1 VSSPR
6 DEGRVGIAVLGS
18 TGSIGRQTL
27 NVIDEHL
34 DRFRVVA
41 LAARV
46 ASERFLGQIARY
58 RPEIAAVF
66 ESTPALGKGTEA
78 IALGADG
85 LVAASTHP
93 SVDIVV
99 VASSG
104 HVAIVPTIRALEM
117 GKTIALANKE
127 TLVCA
132 GEIIAPLVAASGT
145 RIRPVD
151 SEHSA
156 IWQALDGS
164 PIEQVS
170 RIILTASGGPFRT
183 APATKLGQVTAAEA
197 LAHPTWSMGDKI
209 TVDSATLMNKGLE
222 IIEAHWLFG
231 LPYEQIE
238 VLVHPQSVIHSL
250 VEFIDGGQIAQ
261 LGLPDMRVPIQYA
274 LTYPE
279 RMELSTH
286 RLDLA
291 EVGVLQFERPD
302 TERFP
307 ALRLAR
313 EAGIAGRT
321 YPTVLSAVDD
331 VAVKAFLAGDLRFID
346 IPVVVEVVIEK
357 HQPADVTLD
366 SIWEADRWARIAAA
380 EAVTAMRSRLSG
392 GVTSREQGSPP

>member
-1 VSSPR
+1 MASKHG
-6 DEGRVGIAVLGS
+6 DGRVGVAVLGS

-27 NVIDEHL
+27 SVIDEHL

-46 ASERFLGQIARY
+46 ASERFLGQVSRY
-58 RPEIAAVF
+58 DPEIISVS
-66 ESTPALGKGTEA
+66 EWTPGLRDDIGPVVVG
-78 IALGADG
+78 GDG
-85 LVAASTHP
+85 LIAASTHP

-132 GEIIAPLVAASGT
+132 GEIITSLAAVRGT
-145 RIRPVD
+145 QIRPID

-156 IWQALDGS
+156 IWQALDNS
-164 PIEQVS
+164 PIEQVN

-183 APATKLGQVTAAEA
+183 VQATTLAQVTAAEA

-231 LPYEQIE
+231 LSYDQIN
-238 VLVHPQSVIHSL
+238 VLVHPESVVHSL
-250 VEFIDGGQIAQ
+250 VEFVDGGLIAQ
-261 LGLPDMRVPIQYA
+261 LGLPDMRMPIQYA
-274 LTYPE
+274 LTYPD
-279 RMELSTH
+279 RLKLSTH
-286 RLDLA
+286 RLELA
-291 EVGVLQFERPD
+291 EVGALHFERPD

-307 ALRLAR
+307 GLRLAR

-321 YPTVLSAVDD
+321 YPTVLSAADD
-331 VAVKAFLAGDLRFID
+331 EAVMAFLAGDLRFVD
-346 IPVVVEVVIEK
+346 IPAAVEVVLEK
-357 HQPADVTLD
+357 HQPTDVTVD
-366 SIWEADRWARIAAA
+366 SIWEADLWARIAAR
-380 EAVTAMRSRLSG
+380 EAVTAMRSR
-392 GVTSREQGSPP
+392 R

>member
-1 VSSPR
+1 VASQHG
-6 DEGRVGIAVLGS
+6 DGRVGVAVLGS

-27 NVIDEHL
+27 SVIDEHL

-46 ASERFLGQIARY
+46 ASERFRGQVARY
-58 RPEIAAVF
+58 GPEIAAVF
-66 ESTPALGKGTEA
+66 EWTPVLRDDMGPVMLGG
-78 IALGADG
+78 DG
-85 LVAASTHP
+85 LIAASTHP

-104 HVAIVPTIRALEM
+104 HVAIVPTIHALEL

-132 GEIIAPLVAASGT
+132 GEIITHLAAASGT
-145 RIRPVD
+145 QIRPVD

-156 IWQALDGS
+156 IWQAIDDS
-164 PIEQVS
+164 PIEQVN

-183 APATKLGQVTAAEA
+183 APATKLAQVTAAEA

-231 LPYEQIE
+231 LSYDQID
-238 VLVHPQSVIHSL
+238 VLVHPESVVHSL
-250 VEFIDGGQIAQ
+250 VEFVDGGLIAQ

-274 LTYPE
+274 LTYPG
-279 RMELSTH
+279 RMKLSTQ

-291 EVGVLQFERPD
+291 EVGALHFERPD

-307 ALRLAR
+307 GLRLAR

-321 YPTVLSAVDD
+321 YPTVLSAADD
-331 VAVKAFLAGDLRFID
+331 EAVTAFLGGDLRFVD
-346 IPVVVEVVIEK
+346 IPAAVEVVLEK
-357 HQPADVTLD
+357 HQPTDVTVD
-366 SIWEADRWARIAAA
+366 SIWEADHWARIAAR
-380 EAVTAMRSRLSG
+380 EAVRAMRSR
-392 GVTSREQGSPP
+392 R

>member
-1 VSSPR
+1 VTSQSS
-6 DEGRVGIAVLGS
+6 DGRVGVAVLGS

-27 NVIDEHL
+27 SVIDEHA

-46 ASERFLGQIARY
+46 ASDRLRAQVVRY
-58 RPEIAAVF
+58 RPEITAVF
-66 ESTPALGKGTEA
+66 EWTPALGDGTGPVV
-78 IALGADG
+78 IGGDG
-85 LVAASTHP
+85 LIAASTHP
-93 SVDIVV
+93 SADIVV

-104 HVAIVPTIRALEM
+104 HVAIVPTIRALEL

-132 GEIIAPLVAASGT
+132 GELIASLAAAMGT
-145 RIRPVD
+145 FIRPVD

-164 PIEQVS
+164 PIEQVN

-183 APATKLGQVTAAEA
+183 APAAKLAQVTATEA

-231 LPYEQIE
+231 LPYEQIQ
-238 VLVHPQSVIHSL
+238 VLVHPESVVHSL
-250 VEFIDGGQIAQ
+250 VEFVDGGQMAQ

-274 LTYPE
+274 LTYPD
-279 RMELSTH
+279 RMKLSTR

-291 EVGVLQFERPD
+291 EISSLHFEHPD
-302 TERFP
+302 VERFP

-313 EAGIAGRT
+313 EVGIAGRT
-321 YPTVLSAVDD
+321 YPTVLSAADD
-331 VAVKAFLAGDLRFID
+331 EAVSSFLAGDLRFVD
-346 IPVVVEVVIEK
+346 IPAAVEMVLDK

-366 SIWEADRWARIAAA
+366 SIWEADRWARTAAR
-380 EAVTAMRSRLSG
+380 EAVTATRL
-392 GVTSREQGSPP
+392 RRRR

>member
-1 VSSPR
+1 V
-6 DEGRVGIAVLGS
+6 AVLGS

-27 NVIDEHL
+27 NVIDQNL

-41 LAARV
+41 LAARA
-46 ASERFLGQIARY
+46 ASERFLAQVSRY
-58 RPEIAAVF
+58 RPEITAVF
-66 ESTPALGKGTEA
+66 EWTPGLGRD
-78 IALGADG
+78 LGPVVVGDDG
-85 LVAASTHP
+85 LIAASTHS

-104 HVAIVPTIRALEM
+104 HAAIVPTIRALEL

-132 GEIIAPLVAASGT
+132 GEIIASLTAMSGT
-145 RIRPVD
+145 VIRPID
-151 SEHSA
+151 SEHCA

-164 PIEQVS
+164 PIDQVN

-183 APATKLGQVTAAEA
+183 TPATKLAQVTAAEA

-209 TVDSATLMNKGLE
+209 TIDSATLMNKGLE

-238 VLVHPQSVIHSL
+238 VLIHPESVVHSL
-250 VEFIDGGQIAQ
+250 VEFIDGAQMAQ

-279 RMELSTH
+279 RMRLST
-286 RLDLA
+286 RLLDLA
-291 EVGVLQFERPD
+291 EVGSLHFGRPD

-313 EAGIAGRT
+313 ETGIAGRT
-321 YPTVLSAVDD
+321 YPTVLSAADD
-331 VAVKAFLAGDLRFID
+331 EAVRAFLAGDLCFID
-346 IPVVVEVVIEK
+346 IPTAVEIVLEK

-366 SIWEADRWARIAAA
+366 SIWEADRWARIAAR
-380 EAVTAMRSRLSG
+380 EAVTALQSR
-392 GVTSREQGSPP
+392 

>member
-1 VSSPR
+1 MSCQDGGS
-6 DEGRVGIAVLGS
+6 RVGVALLGS

-27 NVIDEHL
+27 AVIDEL
-34 DRFRVVA
+34 SDRFRVVA

-46 ASERFLGQIARY
+46 ASDQFLGQVARY
-58 RPEIAAVF
+58 HPEITAVF
-66 ESTPALGKGTEA
+66 EWTPALGTDTGPVV
-78 IALGADG
+78 LGSDG
-85 LVAASTHP
+85 LIAAATHP

-104 HVAIVPTIRALEM
+104 HAAIVPTIRALEL

-132 GEIIAPLVAASGT
+132 GEIIASLAAARGIF
-145 RIRPVD
+145 IRPVD
-151 SEHSA
+151 SEHCA

-164 PIEQVS
+164 PLEQVN

-183 APATKLGQVTAAEA
+183 APATKLANVTAAEA
-197 LAHPTWSMGDKI
+197 LAHPTWSMGNKI

-231 LPYEQIE
+231 LPYEQID
-238 VLVHPQSVIHSL
+238 VVVHPESVVHSL
-250 VEFIDGGQIAQ
+250 VEFVDGGQMAQ

-279 RMELSTH
+279 RLKLSSR

-291 EVGVLQFERPD
+291 DVGALHFERPD
-302 TERFP
+302 TGRFP

-321 YPTVLSAVDD
+321 YPTVLSAADD
-331 VAVKAFLAGDLRFID
+331 EAVSAFLAGGLRFVD
-346 IPVVVEVVIEK
+346 IPTAIRIVLEQ
-357 HQPADVTLD
+357 HQPTDVTLE
-366 SIWEADRWARIAAA
+366 SIWEVDRWARIATR
-380 EAVTAMRSRLSG
+380 ETVTAMQSRRN
-392 GVTSREQGSPP
+392 T

>member
-1 VSSPR
+1 VFCQDR
-6 DEGRVGIAVLGS
+6 DSRVGVAILGS

-27 NVIDEHL
+27 KVIDEHA

-46 ASERFLGQIARY
+46 ASERFLGQVARY
-58 RPEIAAVF
+58 RPEITAVF
-66 ESTPALGKGTEA
+66 ESTPALKNDVGA
-78 IALGADG
+78 VMLGGDG
-85 LVAASTHP
+85 LIAASTHP
-93 SVDIVV
+93 SADIVV

-104 HVAIVPTIRALEM
+104 HAAIVPTIRALEF

-132 GEIIAPLVAASGT
+132 GEIIASLAAASGNF
-145 RIRPVD
+145 IRPID

-164 PIEQVS
+164 PIEQID

-183 APATKLGQVTAAEA
+183 APATELARMTAAEA
-197 LAHPTWSMGDKI
+197 LAHPTWSMGKKI

-222 IIEAHWLFG
+222 VIEAHWLFG
-231 LPYEQIE
+231 LPYEQID
-238 VLVHPQSVIHSL
+238 VLVHPESVVHSL
-250 VEFIDGGQIAQ
+250 VEFVDGGQIAQ

-279 RMELSTH
+279 RIKLSTP
-286 RLDLA
+286 RLNLA
-291 EVGVLQFERPD
+291 EVSALHFERPD
-302 TERFP
+302 IGRFP

-321 YPTVLSAVDD
+321 YPTVLSAADD
-331 VAVKAFLAGDLRFID
+331 EAVRAFLAGDLRFVD
-346 IPVVVEVVIEK
+346 IPTAVEIVLEK
-357 HQPADVTLD
+357 HQPRDLTLD
-366 SIWEADRWARIAAA
+366 SIWEADRWARIAAG
-380 EAVTAMRSRLSG
+380 EAVAAMRSR
-392 GVTSREQGSPP
+392 R

>member
-1 VSSPR
+1 VASQHG
-6 DEGRVGIAVLGS
+6 DDRVGVAVLGS

-27 NVIDEHL
+27 SVIDEHL

-46 ASERFLGQIARY
+46 ASERFRGQVARY
-58 RPEIAAVF
+58 GPEIAAVF
-66 ESTPALGKGTEA
+66 EWTPVLRDDMGPVMLGG
-78 IALGADG
+78 DG
-85 LVAASTHP
+85 LIAASTHP

-104 HVAIVPTIRALEM
+104 HVAIVPTIHALEL

-132 GEIIAPLVAASGT
+132 GEIITRLAAASGT
-145 RIRPVD
+145 QIRPVD

-156 IWQALDGS
+156 IWQAIDDS
-164 PIEQVS
+164 PIEQVN
-170 RIILTASGGPFRT
+170 RIILTASGGPFRMS
-183 APATKLGQVTAAEA
+183 PATKLAQVTAAEA

-231 LPYEQIE
+231 LSYDQID
-238 VLVHPQSVIHSL
+238 VLVHPESVVHSL
-250 VEFIDGGQIAQ
+250 VEFVDGGLIAQ

-274 LTYPE
+274 LTYPG
-279 RMELSTH
+279 RMKLSTQ

-291 EVGVLQFERPD
+291 EVGALHFERPD

-307 ALRLAR
+307 GLRLAR

-321 YPTVLSAVDD
+321 YPTVLSAADD
-331 VAVKAFLAGDLRFID
+331 EAVTAFLGGDLRFVD
-346 IPVVVEVVIEK
+346 IPAAVEVVLEK
-357 HQPADVTLD
+357 HQPTDVTVD
-366 SIWEADRWARIAAA
+366 SIWEADHWARIAAR
-380 EAVTAMRSRLSG
+380 EAVRAMRSR
-392 GVTSREQGSPP
+392 R

>member
-1 VSSPR
+1 MTSTG
-6 DEGRVGIAVLGS
+6 DDGRTGVAVLGS
-18 TGSIGRQTL
+18 TGSVGRQAL
-27 NVIDEHL
+27 DVIDEHS

-41 LAARV
+41 LAART
-46 ASERFLGQIARY
+46 ASERFLDQVARY
-58 RPEIAAVF
+58 GPEVAAAFEWTPSLTNCTGSISVGDEGLIAA
-66 ESTPALGKGTEA
+66 T
-78 IALGADG
+78 
-85 LVAASTHP
+85 THP

-104 HVAIVPTIRALEM
+104 HAAIVPTIRALEL
-117 GKTIALANKE
+117 GKTVALANKE

-132 GEIIAPLVAASGT
+132 GEIIAPLAASSRT
-145 RIRPVD
+145 PIRPVD

-183 APATKLGQVTAAEA
+183 TPASELDLVTAAQA
-197 LAHPTWSMGDKI
+197 LSHPTWSMGGKI

-231 LPYEQIE
+231 LPYEQID
-238 VLVHPQSVIHSL
+238 VLVHPESVVHSL
-250 VEFIDGGQIAQ
+250 VEFIDGAQVAQ
-261 LGLPDMRVPIQYA
+261 LGIPDMRMPIQYA

-279 RMELSTH
+279 RMNLATD

-291 EVGVLQFERPD
+291 EVGGLHFERPD

-313 EAGIAGRT
+313 DVGMAGRT
-321 YPTVLSAVDD
+321 YPTVLSAADD
-331 VAVKAFLAGDLRFID
+331 EAVVAFLAGELRFID
-346 IPVVVEVVIEK
+346 IPAVVEIVVEK
-357 HQPADVTLD
+357 HLPTNVTLE
-366 SIWEADRWARIAAA
+366 SIWDADRWARA
-380 EAVTAMRSRLSG
+380 EAREAICAMRA
-392 GVTSREQGSPP
+392 

>member
-6 DEGRVGIAVLGS
+6 DDGRVGIAVLGS

-27 NVIDEHL
+27 SVIDEHA

-41 LAARV
+41 LAARA
-46 ASERFLGQIARY
+46 ASERFLGQVERY
-58 RPEIAAVF
+58 DPEIAAVF
-66 ESTPALGKGTEA
+66 EWSPALAECTEF
-78 IALGADG
+78 IALGGDA

-93 SVDIVV
+93 AVDIVV

-104 HVAIVPTIRALEM
+104 HVAIVPTIRALEL
-117 GKTIALANKE
+117 GKTVALANKE

-132 GEIIAPLVAASGT
+132 GEIIAPLAEASGT
-145 RIRPVD
+145 RIRPID
-151 SEHSA
+151 SEHCA

-231 LPYEQIE
+231 LPYEQID
-238 VLVHPQSVIHSL
+238 VLVHPESVVHSL

-261 LGLPDMRVPIQYA
+261 LGRPDMRMPIQYA
-274 LTYPE
+274 LTYPD
-279 RMELSTH
+279 RMKLSTH

-291 EVGVLQFERPD
+291 ETGVLRFEQPD

-321 YPTVLSAVDD
+321 YPTVLSAADD
-331 VAVKAFLAGDLRFID
+331 EAVKAFLAGDLRFID
-346 IPVVVEVVIEK
+346 IPAAVEFVLDK
-357 HQPADVTLD
+357 HQPVDVTLE
-366 SIWEADRWARIAAA
+366 SVWEADRWART
-380 EAVTAMRSRLSG
+380 AVGEVLITMRSR
-392 GVTSREQGSPP
+392 R